1 MKITITQAMEPLM
14 KSQLPLPGTR
24 LGSFLIK
31 QSRPVNELNLTATT
45 LQHEPTGARLL
56 HLACDDPNN
65 VFAAGFRTP
74 PPDSTGVAHILE
86 HTVLCGSQ
94 KYPVRDPFFAMLK
107 RSLNT
112 FMNALTASDW
122 TLYPIASMNRKDF
135 YNLMGIY
142 LDATFFPLLREQDFL
157 QEGHRLDFADP
168 SDPSSLMI
176 KGVVFN
182 EMKGA
187 MADPSSLLGRRLNA
201 ALFPTACYGKNS
213 GGEPLVIPD
222 LTWEQ
227 LRDFHRRYY
236 HPSNSWLFT
245 YGNLPLEGH
254 LEKIEAL
261 ALCRFQKQTIDS
273 TIAPEKRLTEPI
285 RRTRTFPVDA
295 KDSLNHLS
303 MVQMAWLTCPIEDTF
318 ERAATGILANL
329 LLGNPAAPLYQALI
343 ESGLGRN
350 LSPGTGYHD
359 DYRDTFLSAGLQGTD
374 PDKVE
379 DIETLILET
388 LADISR
394 HGLPQERINAA
405 LHQYEFANREVSG
418 DQYPYGLGLMMRLFG
433 PWLHADDPF
442 STLMIDDNLEKLRK
456 ATADRNFFPAMIH
469 RHLLDNPHRVTLLL
483 RPDPEHGQREDRA
496 FSERLDRIRSG
507 LDAAEIAA
515 IKTRAAELRESQEAP
530 EDTSCLPIIE
540 LSDIDVE
547 EQVTPFRTES
557 MCGCSTYW
565 LCQPTNGITYLT
577 MQFDASALDDSL
589 RPYLPI
595 FCALLPQIGAAGF
608 DYLAMSRRITSATGG
623 LRFGTNLLESPVD
636 LDTMRPTLEFKGK
649 ALDRNQ
655 QALCEIVSDIL
666 TAPDFS
672 DLHRLRTV
680 IGQVR
685 TSMENSI
692 PGAGHSFAARAAA
705 ASLTPTAALR
715 EEWSGMTQAQLIR
728 AASELDEPGLAALAD
743 LLVAIRTEV
752 FGPAR
757 VTVAVTAEDPA
768 HTTMAEPLAGLL
780 ASLPGK
786 PLDIS
791 SRKRSFAS
799 QDRATAWQHNLPVAY
814 VSRVFRTVPYTH
826 PDAPALMVLAK
837 LLRADFLHREIRE
850 KGGAYGGM
858 AGYNAEGG
866 LFSMLSYRDP
876 HLERTLEVY
885 EQGIAWA
892 CRGEFTEEMIKQ
904 SILPAFAELD
914 RPLSPG
920 SRGYREFVHQ
930 QQGLTHAM
938 VQTFRDRMIA
948 VDQTQLVHAAET
960 YLEQAFTASSTGI
973 LAGEDML
980 SKAEA
985 TLARMKTKMKRLE

>member
-1 MKITITQAMEPLM
+1 MTNR
-14 KSQLPLPGTR
+14 LPLPGTR
-24 LGSFLIK
+24 LGSFLA
-31 QSRPVNELNLTATT
+31 QENRPLAELNLTAVT
-45 LQHEPTGARLL
+45 LLHEPTGARLL
-56 HLACDDPNN
+56 HLACEDPNN
-65 VFAAGFRTP
+65 VFAVGFRTP

-112 FMNALTASDW
+112 FMNAMTSSDW
-122 TLYPIASMNRKDF
+122 TLYPVASMNRKDF

-168 SDPSSLMI
+168 NDPASLMI

-201 ALFPTACYGKNS
+201 ALFPTNCYGQNS
-213 GGEPLVIPD
+213 GGEPLEIPE

-227 LRDFHRRYY
+227 LRAFHKNYY
-236 HPSNSWLFT
+236 HPSNSWIFT
-245 YGNLPLEGH
+245 YGNLPVEGH
-254 LEKIEAL
+254 LEQIERL
-261 ALCRFQKQTIDS
+261 ALSRFERQDVASVI
-273 TIAPEKRLTEPI
+273 PLERRLTTPVRSTE
-285 RRTRTFPVDA
+285 TFPVGADD
-295 KDSLNHLS
+295 KLQQRS

-350 LSPGTGYHD
+350 LAPGTGYHD
-359 DYRDTFLSAGLQGTD
+359 DYRDTFLAAGLQGTD
-374 PDKVE
+374 PEKMPV
-379 DIETLILET
+379 IEALILDT
-388 LADISR
+388 LARVADE
-394 HGLPQERINAA
+394 GFQQERIAAA
-405 LHQYEFANREVSG
+405 LHQYEFANREVTG

-442 STLMIDDNLEKLRK
+442 STLMIDRNLERLRN
-456 ATADRNFFPAMIH
+456 AAASPEFFPHMIR

-483 RPDPEHGQREDRA
+483 RPDPGHSQREEQA
-496 FSERLDRIRSG
+496 FADQLQKVRLT
-507 LDAAEIAA
+507 LDDEAIAG
-515 IKTRAAELRESQEAP
+515 IKAKAAELQNSQEAP
-530 EDTSCLPIIE
+530 EDMSCLPILELADIE
-540 LSDIDVE
+540 AAE
-547 EQVTPFRTES
+547 PVTPFRQETI
-557 MCGCSTYW
+557 GGGKTYW
-565 LCQPTNGITYLT
+565 FTQPTNGISYLNL
-577 MQFDASALDDSL
+577 QFDIGGLNDSL

-595 FCALLPQIGAAGF
+595 FCALLPQIGAAGH
-608 DYLAMSRRITSATGG
+608 DYLAMSRRITAATGG
-623 LRFGTNLLESPVD
+623 IRLGTNLLENPLDLNRMSPVVE
-636 LDTMRPTLEFKGK
+636 LKGK

-655 QALCEIVSDIL
+655 YALCEILTDML

-672 DLHRLRTV
+672 DLGRLKTV
-680 IGQVR
+680 IGQIR

-715 EEWSGMTQAQLIR
+715 EEWSGMTQIR
-728 AASELDEPGLAALAD
+728 TIQQASELDDRGLAD
-743 LLVAIRTEV
+743 LAETFRAIAGELLTAVRATL
-752 FGPAR
+752 
-757 VTVAVTAEDPA
+757 AVTAEESALQSIAP
-768 HTTMAEPLAGLL
+768 PLAGLL
-780 ASLPGK
+780 AALPDKFGGAEK
-786 PLDIS
+786 PPTPFT
-791 SRKRSFAS
+791 SRAS
-799 QDRATAWQHNLPVAY
+799 AIGWLYNVPVAY

-826 PDAPALMVLAK
+826 PDAPTLMVLAK

-858 AGYNAEGG
+858 AGYNADGG

-885 EQGIAWA
+885 RQAVAWA
-892 CRGEFTEEMIKQ
+892 CRAEFSDEMVKQ
-904 SILPAFAELD
+904 SILTAFAELD

-920 SRGYREFVHQ
+920 GRGYREFVHQ
-930 QQGLTHAM
+930 QQGVTHGMLQA
-938 VQTFRDRMIA
+938 FRNSILGTDRK
-948 VDQTQLVHAAET
+948 QLGHVART
-960 YLEQAFTASSTGI
+960 YLEQGFAASSVGV
-973 LAGEDML
+973 LAGDEMF
-980 SKAEA
+980 SKAQQP
-985 TLARMKTKMKRLE
+985 LSLIDMQMKRLGSR